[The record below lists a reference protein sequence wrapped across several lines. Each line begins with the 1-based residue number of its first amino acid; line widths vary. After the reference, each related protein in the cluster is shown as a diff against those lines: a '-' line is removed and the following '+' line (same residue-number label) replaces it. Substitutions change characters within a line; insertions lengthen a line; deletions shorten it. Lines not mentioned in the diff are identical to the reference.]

1 MYRKKLMKV
10 ALSSIM
16 AATVIVSG
24 VPVYAVDAPA
34 VQQEEAKGEDVV
46 VLYFADGVKIGQE
59 LLSGVKDHKFNI
71 TELKHIPEGYETVL
85 TGDIAVQ
92 DGVAKVEL
100 KKEAEKPVVKNRN
113 VYVKFETEDGK
124 LLDAA
129 TVVTIGGKDTVF
141 NASKVKVPE
150 GYELCETGDV
160 YVALDADAVT
170 LKVREIAVAD
180 RNVWV
185 KFETEDGKLLDAA
198 TVVTIGGKDTVFN
211 TSKVKVPEGYELCE
225 VGDVYVSLEDDAVT
239 LKVREVAVPDR
250 TVWVKFETE
259 DGKLLDAATVVKLGG
274 KDTVFN
280 TSKVK
285 VPEGYE
291 LCEVGDVYVS
301 LEDDAVTLKVREVV
315 VPDRTVWVKF
325 ETEDGKL
332 LDAATVVKLGGKDT
346 VFNTSKVKVPEG
358 YELCEV
364 GDVYVSLEDDAVTLK
379 VRKVDVPV
387 EPEKPEDPQKP
398 VEPQKPEEPQK
409 PAKPNTTDKED
420 NKKDDK
426 KKDDKKKEDK
436 KKSPKTGDEVDPFA
450 AALPAGVSLAAI
462 LAMLSKKYK

>member
-24 VPVYAVDAPA
+24 VPVYAADAPT

-59 LLSGVKDHKFNI
+59 LLSGVNDHKFNT
-71 TELKHIPEGYETVL
+71 TELKHIPEGYKTVL

-113 VYVKFETEDGK
+113 VYVKFKTEDGK

-150 GYELCETGDV
+150 GYELCEVGDV
-160 YVALDADAVT
+160 YVSLEDDAVT
-170 LKVREIAVAD
+170 LKVREVAVPD
-180 RNVWV
+180 RTVWV

-198 TVVTIGGKDTVFN
+198 TVVKLGGKDTVFN
-211 TSKVKVPEGYELCE
+211 TSKVKVLEGYELCE

-301 LEDDAVTLKVREVV
+301 LEDDAVTLKVR
-315 VPDRTVWVKF
+315 
-325 ETEDGKL
+325 
-332 LDAATVVKLGGKDT
+332 
-346 VFNTSKVKVPEG
+346 
-358 YELCEV
+358 
-364 GDVYVSLEDDAVTLK
+364 
-379 VRKVDVPV
+379 KVDVPV
-387 EPEKPEDPQKP
+387 EPEKPEKPEEPQK
-398 VEPQKPEEPQK
+398 PQKPEEPQK
-409 PAKPNTTDKED
+409 PAEPQKPTKPNTTDKED

>member
-1 MYRKKLMKV
+1 MTMYRKKLVKV

-24 VPVYAVDAPA
+24 VPVYAADAPA

-141 NASKVKVPE
+141 NTSKVKVPE
-150 GYELCETGDV
+150 GYELCEVGDV
-160 YVALDADAVT
+160 YVSLEDDAVT
-170 LKVREIAVAD
+170 LKVREIAVPD
-180 RNVWV
+180 RTVWV

-198 TVVTIGGKDTVFN
+198 TVVKLGGKDTVFN

-301 LEDDAVTLKVREVV
+301 LEDDAVTLKVR
-315 VPDRTVWVKF
+315 
-325 ETEDGKL
+325 
-332 LDAATVVKLGGKDT
+332 
-346 VFNTSKVKVPEG
+346 
-358 YELCEV
+358 
-364 GDVYVSLEDDAVTLK
+364 
-379 VRKVDVPV
+379 KVDVPV
-387 EPEKPEDPQKP
+387 EPEKPEKPEEPQK
-398 VEPQKPEEPQK
+398 PQKPEEPQK
-409 PAKPNTTDKED
+409 PTKPNTTDKED

>member
-24 VPVYAVDAPA
+24 VPVYAADAPA

-100 KKEAEKPVVKNRN
+100 KEEAEKPVVKNRN

-141 NASKVKVPE
+141 NTSKVKVPE
-150 GYELCETGDV
+150 GYELCEVGDV
-160 YVALDADAVT
+160 YVSLEDDAVT
-170 LKVREIAVAD
+170 LKVREIAVPD
-180 RNVWV
+180 RTVWV

-198 TVVTIGGKDTVFN
+198 TVVKLGGKDTVFN

-301 LEDDAVTLKVREVV
+301 LEDDAVTLKVR
-315 VPDRTVWVKF
+315 
-325 ETEDGKL
+325 
-332 LDAATVVKLGGKDT
+332 
-346 VFNTSKVKVPEG
+346 
-358 YELCEV
+358 
-364 GDVYVSLEDDAVTLK
+364 
-379 VRKVDVPV
+379 KVDVPV
-387 EPEKPEDPQKP
+387 EPEKPEKPEEPQK
-398 VEPQKPEEPQK
+398 PQKPEEPQK
-409 PAKPNTTDKED
+409 PAEPQKPTKPNTTDKED

>member
-24 VPVYAVDAPA
+24 VPVYAADAPA

-141 NASKVKVPE
+141 NTSKVKVPE
-150 GYELCETGDV
+150 GYELCEVGDV
-160 YVALDADAVT
+160 YVSLEDDAVT
-170 LKVREIAVAD
+170 LKVREIAVPD
-180 RNVWV
+180 RTVWV

-198 TVVTIGGKDTVFN
+198 TVVKLGGKDTVFN

-301 LEDDAVTLKVREVV
+301 LEDDAVTLKVR
-315 VPDRTVWVKF
+315 
-325 ETEDGKL
+325 
-332 LDAATVVKLGGKDT
+332 
-346 VFNTSKVKVPEG
+346 
-358 YELCEV
+358 
-364 GDVYVSLEDDAVTLK
+364 
-379 VRKVDVPV
+379 KVDVPV
-387 EPEKPEDPQKP
+387 EPEKPEKPEEPQK
-398 VEPQKPEEPQK
+398 PQKPEEPQK
-409 PAKPNTTDKED
+409 PTKPNTTDKED

>member
-24 VPVYAVDAPA
+24 IPVYAADAPA

-59 LLSGVKDHKFNI
+59 LLSGVKDHKFNT
-71 TELKHIPEGYETVL
+71 TELKHIPEGYKTVL

-129 TVVTIGGKDTVF
+129 TVV
-141 NASKVKVPE
+141 
-150 GYELCETGDV
+150 
-160 YVALDADAVT
+160 
-170 LKVREIAVAD
+170 
-180 RNVWV
+180 
-185 KFETEDGKLLDAA
+185 KL
-198 TVVTIGGKDTVFN
+198 GGKDTVFN
-211 TSKVKVPEGYELCE
+211 TSKVEVPEGYELCE

-239 LKVREVAVPDR
+239 LKVREVVVPDR

-387 EPEKPEDPQKP
+387 EPEKPEEPQKP

-420 NKKDDK
+420 NKKDDKKKDDK

>member
-24 VPVYAVDAPA
+24 VPVYAADAPA

-141 NASKVKVPE
+141 NTSKVKVPE
-150 GYELCETGDV
+150 GYELCEVGDV
-160 YVALDADAVT
+160 YVSLEDDAVT
-170 LKVREIAVAD
+170 LKVREMAVPD
-180 RNVWV
+180 RTVWV

-198 TVVTIGGKDTVFN
+198 TVVKLGGKDTVFN

-301 LEDDAVTLKVREVV
+301 LEDDAVTLKVR
-315 VPDRTVWVKF
+315 
-325 ETEDGKL
+325 
-332 LDAATVVKLGGKDT
+332 
-346 VFNTSKVKVPEG
+346 
-358 YELCEV
+358 
-364 GDVYVSLEDDAVTLK
+364 
-379 VRKVDVPV
+379 KVDVPV
-387 EPEKPEDPQKP
+387 EPEKPEKPEEPQK
-398 VEPQKPEEPQK
+398 PQKPEEPQK
-409 PAKPNTTDKED
+409 PTKPNTTDKED

>member
-24 VPVYAVDAPA
+24 VPVYAADAPT

-59 LLSGVKDHKFNI
+59 LLSGVNDHKFNT
-71 TELKHIPEGYETVL
+71 TELKHIPEGYKTVL

-113 VYVKFETEDGK
+113 VYVKFK
-124 LLDAA
+124 
-129 TVVTIGGKDTVF
+129 
-141 NASKVKVPE
+141 
-150 GYELCETGDV
+150 
-160 YVALDADAVT
+160 
-170 LKVREIAVAD
+170 
-180 RNVWV
+180 
-185 KFETEDGKLLDAA
+185 TEDGKLLDAA

-211 TSKVKVPEGYELCE
+211 TSKVKVLEGYELCE

-301 LEDDAVTLKVREVV
+301 LEDDAVTLKVR
-315 VPDRTVWVKF
+315 
-325 ETEDGKL
+325 
-332 LDAATVVKLGGKDT
+332 
-346 VFNTSKVKVPEG
+346 
-358 YELCEV
+358 
-364 GDVYVSLEDDAVTLK
+364 
-379 VRKVDVPV
+379 KVDVPV
-387 EPEKPEDPQKP
+387 EPEKPEKPEEPQK
-398 VEPQKPEEPQK
+398 PQKPEEPQK
-409 PAKPNTTDKED
+409 PAEPQKPTKPNTTDKED

>member
-24 VPVYAVDAPA
+24 VPVYAADAPA

-141 NASKVKVPE
+141 NTSKVKVPE
-150 GYELCETGDV
+150 GYELCEVGDV
-160 YVALDADAVT
+160 YVSLEDDAVT
-170 LKVREIAVAD
+170 LKVREIAVPD
-180 RNVWV
+180 RTVWV

-198 TVVTIGGKDTVFN
+198 TVVKLGGKDTVFN

-301 LEDDAVTLKVREVV
+301 LEDDAVTLKVR
-315 VPDRTVWVKF
+315 
-325 ETEDGKL
+325 
-332 LDAATVVKLGGKDT
+332 
-346 VFNTSKVKVPEG
+346 
-358 YELCEV
+358 
-364 GDVYVSLEDDAVTLK
+364 
-379 VRKVDVPV
+379 KVDVPV
-387 EPEKPEDPQKP
+387 EPEKPEKPKEPQK
-398 VEPQKPEEPQK
+398 PQKPEEPQK
-409 PAKPNTTDKED
+409 PTKPNTTDKED

>member
-24 VPVYAVDAPA
+24 VPVYAADAPA

-59 LLSGVKDHKFNI
+59 LLSDVKDHKFNI

-141 NASKVKVPE
+141 NTSKVKVPE
-150 GYELCETGDV
+150 GYELCEVGDV
-160 YVALDADAVT
+160 YVSLEDDAVT
-170 LKVREIAVAD
+170 LKVREIAVPD
-180 RNVWV
+180 RTVWV

-198 TVVTIGGKDTVFN
+198 TVVKLGGKDTVFN

-301 LEDDAVTLKVREVV
+301 LEDDAVTLKVR
-315 VPDRTVWVKF
+315 
-325 ETEDGKL
+325 
-332 LDAATVVKLGGKDT
+332 
-346 VFNTSKVKVPEG
+346 
-358 YELCEV
+358 
-364 GDVYVSLEDDAVTLK
+364 
-379 VRKVDVPV
+379 KVDVPV
-387 EPEKPEDPQKP
+387 EPEKPEKPEEPQK
-398 VEPQKPEEPQK
+398 PQKPEEPQK
-409 PAKPNTTDKED
+409 PTKPNTTDKED

>member
-24 VPVYAVDAPA
+24 VPVYAADAPV
-34 VQQEEAKGEDVV
+34 VQQEETKGEDVV

-113 VYVKFETEDGK
+113 VYVKFKTEDGK

-141 NASKVKVPE
+141 NTSKVKVPE

-198 TVVTIGGKDTVFN
+198 TVVTIDGKDTVFN

-301 LEDDAVTLKVREVV
+301 LEDDAVTLKVR
-315 VPDRTVWVKF
+315 
-325 ETEDGKL
+325 
-332 LDAATVVKLGGKDT
+332 
-346 VFNTSKVKVPEG
+346 
-358 YELCEV
+358 
-364 GDVYVSLEDDAVTLK
+364 
-379 VRKVDVPV
+379 KVDVPV
-387 EPEKPEDPQKP
+387 EPEKPE
-398 VEPQKPEEPQK
+398 EPQK
-409 PAKPNTTDKED
+409 PAEPQKPTKPNTTDKED

>member
-24 VPVYAVDAPA
+24 VPVYAADAPA

-141 NASKVKVPE
+141 NTSKVKVPE
-150 GYELCETGDV
+150 GYELCEVGDV
-160 YVALDADAVT
+160 YVSLEDDAVT
-170 LKVREIAVAD
+170 LKVREIAVPD
-180 RNVWV
+180 RTVWV

-198 TVVTIGGKDTVFN
+198 TVVKLGGKDTVFN

-291 LCEVGDVYVS
+291 LCEV
-301 LEDDAVTLKVREVV
+301 E
-315 VPDRTVWVKF
+315 
-325 ETEDGKL
+325 
-332 LDAATVVKLGGKDT
+332 
-346 VFNTSKVKVPEG
+346 
-358 YELCEV
+358 
-364 GDVYVSLEDDAVTLK
+364 DVYVSLEDDAVTLK

-387 EPEKPEDPQKP
+387 EPEKPEKPEEPQK
-398 VEPQKPEEPQK
+398 PQKPEEPQK
-409 PAKPNTTDKED
+409 PTKPNTTDKED

>member
-24 VPVYAVDAPA
+24 VPVYAADAPA

-141 NASKVKVPE
+141 NTSKVKVPE
-150 GYELCETGDV
+150 GYELCEVGDV
-160 YVALDADAVT
+160 YVSLEDDAVT
-170 LKVREIAVAD
+170 LKVREIAVPD
-180 RNVWV
+180 RTVWV

-198 TVVTIGGKDTVFN
+198 TVVKLGGKDTVFN

-301 LEDDAVTLKVREVV
+301 LEDDAVTLKVR
-315 VPDRTVWVKF
+315 
-325 ETEDGKL
+325 
-332 LDAATVVKLGGKDT
+332 
-346 VFNTSKVKVPEG
+346 
-358 YELCEV
+358 
-364 GDVYVSLEDDAVTLK
+364 
-379 VRKVDVPV
+379 KVDVP
-387 EPEKPEDPQKP
+387 EKPEKPEEPQK
-398 VEPQKPEEPQK
+398 PQKPEEPQK
-409 PAKPNTTDKED
+409 PTKPNTTDKED

-426 KKDDKKKEDK
+426 KKDDKKKRIK
-436 KKSPKTGDEVDPFA
+436 RNRLRQVMK
-450 AALPAGVSLAAI
+450 
-462 LAMLSKKYK
+462 

>member
-24 VPVYAVDAPA
+24 VPVYAADAPA

-59 LLSGVKDHKFNI
+59 LLSDVKDHKFNI

-141 NASKVKVPE
+141 NTSKVKVPE

-160 YVALDADAVT
+160 YVSLEDDAVT
-170 LKVREIAVAD
+170 LKVREIAVPD
-180 RNVWV
+180 RTVWV

-198 TVVTIGGKDTVFN
+198 TVVKLGGKDTVFN

-301 LEDDAVTLKVREVV
+301 LEDDAVTLKVR
-315 VPDRTVWVKF
+315 
-325 ETEDGKL
+325 
-332 LDAATVVKLGGKDT
+332 
-346 VFNTSKVKVPEG
+346 
-358 YELCEV
+358 
-364 GDVYVSLEDDAVTLK
+364 
-379 VRKVDVPV
+379 KVDVPV
-387 EPEKPEDPQKP
+387 EPEKPEKPEEPQK
-398 VEPQKPEEPQK
+398 PQKPEEPQK
-409 PAKPNTTDKED
+409 PTKPNTTDKED

>member
-24 VPVYAVDAPA
+24 VPVYAADAPA

-141 NASKVKVPE
+141 N
-150 GYELCETGDV
+150 
-160 YVALDADAVT
+160 
-170 LKVREIAVAD
+170 
-180 RNVWV
+180 
-185 KFETEDGKLLDAA
+185 
-198 TVVTIGGKDTVFN
+198 

-239 LKVREVAVPDR
+239 LKVREIA
-250 TVWVKFETE
+250 
-259 DGKLLDAATVVKLGG
+259 
-274 KDTVFN
+274 
-280 TSKVK
+280 
-285 VPEGYE
+285 
-291 LCEVGDVYVS
+291 
-301 LEDDAVTLKVREVV
+301 

-387 EPEKPEDPQKP
+387 EPEKPEKPEEPQK
-398 VEPQKPEEPQK
+398 PQKPEEPQK
-409 PAKPNTTDKED
+409 PTKPNTTDKED

>member
-24 VPVYAVDAPA
+24 VPVYAADAPA

-141 NASKVKVPE
+141 NTSKVKVPE
-150 GYELCETGDV
+150 GYELCEVGDV
-160 YVALDADAVT
+160 YVSLEDDAVT
-170 LKVREIAVAD
+170 LKVREIAVPD
-180 RNVWV
+180 RTVWV

-198 TVVTIGGKDTVFN
+198 TVVKLGGKDTVFN

-301 LEDDAVTLKVREVV
+301 LEDDAVTLKVR
-315 VPDRTVWVKF
+315 
-325 ETEDGKL
+325 
-332 LDAATVVKLGGKDT
+332 
-346 VFNTSKVKVPEG
+346 
-358 YELCEV
+358 
-364 GDVYVSLEDDAVTLK
+364 
-379 VRKVDVPV
+379 KVDVP
-387 EPEKPEDPQKP
+387 EKPEKPEEPQKP
-398 VEPQKPEEPQK
+398 QKPQKPEEPQK
-409 PAKPNTTDKED
+409 PTKPNTTDKED

>member
-1 MYRKKLMKV
+1 MTMYRKKLMKV

-24 VPVYAVDAPA
+24 VPVYAADAPT

-59 LLSGVKDHKFNI
+59 LLSGVNDHKFNT
-71 TELKHIPEGYETVL
+71 TELKHIPEGYKTVL

-113 VYVKFETEDGK
+113 VYVKFKTEDGK

-150 GYELCETGDV
+150 GYELCEVGDV
-160 YVALDADAVT
+160 YVSLEDDAVT
-170 LKVREIAVAD
+170 LKVREVAVPD
-180 RNVWV
+180 RTVWV

-198 TVVTIGGKDTVFN
+198 TVVKLGGKDTVFN

-301 LEDDAVTLKVREVV
+301 LEDDAVTLKVR
-315 VPDRTVWVKF
+315 
-325 ETEDGKL
+325 
-332 LDAATVVKLGGKDT
+332 
-346 VFNTSKVKVPEG
+346 
-358 YELCEV
+358 
-364 GDVYVSLEDDAVTLK
+364 
-379 VRKVDVPV
+379 KVDVPV
-387 EPEKPEDPQKP
+387 EPEKPEKPEEPQK
-398 VEPQKPEEPQK
+398 PQKPEEPQK
-409 PAKPNTTDKED
+409 PAEPQKPTKPNTTDKED